1 MNLMSLGNEWKFDS
15 PRELDE
21 FLLLPLTNKNEKG
34 DNSIYT
40 CDANAP
46 RWTTFRGWKKSS
58 FRGGGKNQIWNQ
70 LTAELPQP
78 IPFPVV
84 LVSSVTA
91 LYLIVWIGLYSP
103 FIIWVSNSQAN
114 LYAIFLFKPFFFLYF
129 TFGWWGVAT
138 NRWDMKWIVS
148 QRSIVSFSFFTFF
161 LFIITYGN
169 TEDTQRCCRIV
180 LWLQFHILLR
190 DYRREDI
197 GIVSTIIV

>member
-1 MNLMSLGNEWKFDS
+1 MSLGNEWKFDS

-21 FLLLPLTNKNEKG
+21 FLLPLPNKNEKG

-46 RWTTFRGWKKSS
+46 RWTTFWGWKKSS

-114 LYAIFLFKPFFFLYF
+114 LSAIFLFKPFFFVFHFWVVGCCYKSMGHEVNCVTEIYRKLFFFYF
-129 TFGWWGVAT
+129 LPFYYYVRQHRRHTALLS
-138 NRWDMKWIVS
+138 NRV
-148 QRSIVSFSFFTFF
+148 VT
-161 LFIITYGN
+161 
-169 TEDTQRCCRIV
+169 
-180 LWLQFHILLR
+180 
-190 DYRREDI
+190 
-197 GIVSTIIV
+197 TISYPFKRL

>member
-91 LYLIVWIGLYSP
+91 LYLIVWIGLYSLFLLFGSQTPKRICTP
-103 FIIWVSNSQAN
+103 FSYSN
-114 LYAIFLFKPFFFLYF
+114 LFFFCISLL
-129 TFGWWGVAT
+129 GGGV
-138 NRWDMKWIVS
+138 
-148 QRSIVSFSFFTFF
+148 
-161 LFIITYGN
+161 L
-169 TEDTQRCCRIV
+169 
-180 LWLQFHILLR
+180 LQIDGTWSELCHR
-190 DYRREDI
+190 DL
-197 GIVSTIIV
+197 S

>member
-15 PRELDE
+15 PWELDE
-21 FLLLPLTNKNEKG
+21 FFLPLPNKNEKG

-58 FRGGGKNQIWNQ
+58 FRGGGGKNQIWNQ

-91 LYLIVWIGLYSP
+91 LYLIVWIGPLP
-103 FIIWVSNSQAN
+103 FFFIIWVSNSQAN
-114 LYAIFLFKPFFFLYF
+114 LYAIFLFKPFFCISLL
-129 TFGWWGVAT
+129 GGGV
-138 NRWDMKWIVS
+138 
-148 QRSIVSFSFFTFF
+148 
-161 LFIITYGN
+161 L
-169 TEDTQRCCRIV
+169 
-180 LWLQFHILLR
+180 LQIDGTWSELCHR
-190 DYRREDI
+190 DL
-197 GIVSTIIV
+197 S